1 MMFGAFLSVASIG
14 WIAGVVLVA
23 TWIRS
28 GFPHALFW
36 FGLTLL
42 LGAGM
47 FAIGLV
53 IGLLAA
59 IVKFSTKES
68 LGDPLA
74 AFAWALFYN
83 LTLGVFAVYLSLRL
97 GA

>member
-1 MMFGAFLSVASIG
+1 MFGAFLSVASIG
-14 WIAGVVLVA
+14 WIAGIALVA

-28 GFPHALFW
+28 GFPHAFFW

-42 LGAGM
+42 LGAGI

-53 IGLLAA
+53 IGLLAS
-59 IVKFSTKES
+59 IVNFSSKES
-68 LGDPLA
+68 LGYPFA
-74 AFAWALFYN
+74 AFAWAFFYN